1 MSGANLM
8 ERKATYSRSQ
18 SIGIIFS
25 SIVFIVVLLF
35 NGYLIGAF
43 LAVITWSY
51 LIFMEVLTTRFLSG
65 PPTRKD
71 ALDDDN
77 WIEVKTTRDNFPV
90 HGKLRLQNK
99 KAPLMICLHG
109 WSSSTARFSSLM
121 QNFHEMGM
129 HTVALEYRNHG
140 AGADTKEWT
149 SLKIVKDLDKMM
161 EDCIDRDLVSEV
173 YLYGHSMGSF
183 IIFAASKV
191 CDESWWNNSVKGAI
205 LESPMTSYPEVF
217 RSLTASLSFLRFP
230 LKRRLL
236 AAWKKIHPETDPFSW
251 EDSQLPSWG
260 VPNCPLLI
268 LQAPNDNVLSP
279 LHLEL
284 LLDVL
289 GDRDDVESHIVE
301 GLTHSRSAE
310 DKKRDLLVES
320 WLEKKFT
327 LHS

>member
-1 MSGANLM
+1 MSGANPM

-18 SIGIIFS
+18 SIGIIFL

-35 NGYLIGAF
+35 KGYLMGAV

-51 LIFMEVLTTRFLSG
+51 LLFMEVLTTRFLSG
-65 PPTRKD
+65 PSTRKD

-99 KAPLMICLHG
+99 KSPLMICLHG

-121 QNFHEMGM
+121 QNFHNMGM
-129 HTVALEYRNHG
+129 HTIALEYRNHG
-140 AGADTKEWT
+140 AGAATKEWT

-183 IIFAASKV
+183 IIFAASKI

-236 AAWKKIHPETDPFSW
+236 VAWKKIHPETDSFSW

-289 GDRDDVESHIVE
+289 GGRDDVESHIVE

>member
-1 MSGANLM
+1 MQ
-8 ERKATYSRSQ
+8 RKATYGRSQ
-18 SIGIIFS
+18 SIVIGCIF
-25 SIVFIVVLLF
+25 IVFIVILIF
-35 NGYLIGAF
+35 KGYLIGAF
-43 LAVITWSY
+43 LTVITWSY

-71 ALDDDN
+71 ALDDEN
-77 WIEVKTTRDNFPV
+77 WMEVKTTRDNFPV

-121 QNFHEMGM
+121 NNFHDMGM
-129 HTVALEYRNHG
+129 HTIALEYRNHG
-140 AGADTKEWT
+140 DGGQSKEWT
-149 SLKIVKDLDKMM
+149 SLKIVKDLDRLMD
-161 EDCIDRDLVSEV
+161 DCIDRELVSDV

-183 IIFAASKV
+183 IILAASRI
-191 CDESWWNNSVKGAI
+191 CDGAWWNKSVKGAI

-217 RSLTASLSFLRFP
+217 RSLTTSLSFLRNP
-230 LKRRLL
+230 LKRRLI

-251 EDSQLPSWG
+251 EDSQLPAWG
-260 VPNCPLLI
+260 VPSCPLLI
-268 LQAPNDNVLSP
+268 LQAPNDEVLSP

-289 GDRDDVESHIVE
+289 GDRDDAEYHIVE

-310 DKKRDLLVES
+310 DKNRDLLVES
-320 WLEKKFT
+320 WLKKKFT

>member
-1 MSGANLM
+1 M

-18 SIGIIFS
+18 SIAIVFS
-25 SIVFIVVLLF
+25 SICFIVILLF
-35 NGYLIGAF
+35 NGYITGAV
-43 LAVITWSY
+43 LAAIIWSY
-51 LIFMEVLTTRFLSG
+51 LLFMEVLTTRFLSG
-65 PPTRKD
+65 PHTRKD
-71 ALDDDN
+71 ALDDEN
-77 WIEVKTTRDNFPV
+77 WVEVNTTRDDFPV
-90 HGKLRLQNK
+90 HGKLRLQSK

-109 WSSSTARFSSLM
+109 WSSSTARLSSLM
-121 QNFHEMGM
+121 QGFHAMGM
-129 HTVALEYRNHG
+129 HTIALEYRNHG
-140 AGADTKEWT
+140 DGDETKEWT
-149 SLKIVKDLDKMM
+149 SLKIVQDLDSMM

-183 IIFAASKV
+183 IIFAASRI
-191 CDESWWNNSVKGAI
+191 CDGSWWNNSVKGAI

-217 RSLTASLSFLRFP
+217 RSLTASLAFLRYP

-236 AAWKKIHPETDPFSW
+236 TAWKKIHPENDPFSW
-251 EDSQLPSWG
+251 EDSQLPAWG
-260 VPNCPLLI
+260 VPSCPLLI
-268 LQAPNDNVLSP
+268 LQAPNDEVLSP

-310 DKKRDLLVES
+310 DLNRDLLVES

>member
-1 MSGANLM
+1 M

-18 SIGIIFS
+18 SIVIIFS
-25 SIVFIVVLLF
+25 AIAFIVILLH
-35 NGYLIGAF
+35 NGYPIGAL
-43 LAVITWSY
+43 LAAIIWSY

-77 WIEVKTTRDNFPV
+77 WMEVKTKRDNFPV
-90 HGKLRLQNK
+90 RGKLRLQNE

-109 WSSSTARFSSLM
+109 WSSSTARMSSLM
-121 QNFHEMGM
+121 QDFYERGM
-129 HTVALEYRNHG
+129 HTIALEYRNHG
-140 AGADTKEWT
+140 DGAETKEWT

-161 EDCIDRDLVSEV
+161 EDCIDRNLVSEV

-183 IIFAASKV
+183 IIFAASRI
-191 CDESWWNNSVKGAI
+191 CDKSWWNNSVRGAI

-217 RSLTASLSFLRFP
+217 RSLTTSLPFLRYP

-289 GDRDDVESHIVE
+289 GDRKDVESHIVE

-310 DKKRDLLVES
+310 DENRDLLVKS

-327 LHS
+327 LRS

>member
-1 MSGANLM
+1 MSGASPM

-18 SIGIIFS
+18 SIV
-25 SIVFIVVLLF
+25 IVFSAIAFIVILLH
-35 NGYLIGAF
+35 NGYPIGAL
-43 LAVITWSY
+43 LAAIIWSY

-77 WIEVKTTRDNFPV
+77 WMEVKTTRDNFPV
-90 HGKLRLQNK
+90 RGKLRLQNE

-109 WSSSTARFSSLM
+109 WSSSTARMSSLM
-121 QNFHEMGM
+121 HDFYEMGM
-129 HTVALEYRNHG
+129 HTIALEYRNHG
-140 AGADTKEWT
+140 DGAETKEWT

-161 EDCIDRDLVSEV
+161 EDCIDRNLVSEV

-183 IIFAASKV
+183 IIFAASRI
-191 CDESWWNNSVKGAI
+191 CDKSWWNKSVKGAI

-217 RSLTASLSFLRFP
+217 RSLTTSLPFLRYP
-230 LKRRLL
+230 LKSRLL

-279 LHLEL
+279 LLLEL

-289 GDRDDVESHIVE
+289 GDRKDVESHIVE

-310 DKKRDLLVES
+310 DENRDLLVKS

-327 LHS
+327 LRS

>member
-1 MSGANLM
+1 M

-18 SIGIIFS
+18 SIV
-25 SIVFIVVLLF
+25 IVFSAIAFIVILLH
-35 NGYLIGAF
+35 NGYPIGAL
-43 LAVITWSY
+43 LAAIIWSY

-77 WIEVKTTRDNFPV
+77 WMEVKTTRDNFPV
-90 HGKLRLQNK
+90 RGKLRLQNE

-109 WSSSTARFSSLM
+109 WSSSTARMSSLM
-121 QNFHEMGM
+121 HDFYEMGM
-129 HTVALEYRNHG
+129 HTIALEYRNHG
-140 AGADTKEWT
+140 DGAETKEWT

-161 EDCIDRDLVSEV
+161 EDCIDRNLVSEV

-183 IIFAASKV
+183 IIFAASRI
-191 CDESWWNNSVKGAI
+191 CDKSWWNKSVKGAI

-217 RSLTASLSFLRFP
+217 RSLTTSLPFLRYP
-230 LKRRLL
+230 LKSRLL

-289 GDRDDVESHIVE
+289 GDRKDVESHIVE

-310 DKKRDLLVES
+310 DENRDLLVKS

-327 LHS
+327 LRS

>member
-8 ERKATYSRSQ
+8 ERKATYTRSQ
-18 SIGIIFS
+18 SIVIVFS
-25 SIVFIVVLLF
+25 SITFIVILLF
-35 NGYLIGAF
+35 KGYLKGAL
-43 LAVITWSY
+43 LAAIVWSY
-51 LIFMEVLTTRFLSG
+51 LLYMEFLATRFLSG
-65 PPTRKD
+65 PLTRKD

-77 WIEVKTTRDNFPV
+77 WVRVETTRDNFPV
-90 HGKLRLQNK
+90 HGKLRLQTTK
-99 KAPLMICLHG
+99 SPLMICLHG
-109 WSSSTARFSSLM
+109 WSSSTARMSSLM
-121 QNFHEMGM
+121 YHFHNMGM
-129 HTVALEYRNHG
+129 HTIALEYRNHG
-140 AGADTKEWT
+140 DGGETKEWT
-149 SLKIVKDLDKMM
+149 SLKVVKDLDRMM
-161 EDCIDRDLVSEV
+161 EDCIDRDLVSDV

-183 IIFAASKV
+183 IIFAASRI
-191 CDESWWNNSVKGAI
+191 CDDSWWNKSVKGAI

-217 RSLTASLSFLRFP
+217 RSLTSSLPFLRYP

-236 AAWKKIHPETDPFSW
+236 RAWKKIHPETNPFSW
-251 EDSQLPSWG
+251 SDSQLPTWG

-289 GDRDDVESHIVE
+289 GDRTDVESHIVE

-310 DKKRDLLVES
+310 DENRDLLVTS
-320 WLEKKFT
+320 WLEKKLT

>member
-1 MSGANLM
+1 M

-18 SIGIIFS
+18 SIV
-25 SIVFIVVLLF
+25 IVFSAIAFIVILLH
-35 NGYLIGAF
+35 NGYPIGTL
-43 LAVITWSY
+43 LAAIIWSY

-77 WIEVKTTRDNFPV
+77 WMEVKTTRDNFPV
-90 HGKLRLQNK
+90 RGKLRLQNE

-109 WSSSTARFSSLM
+109 WSSSTARMSSLM
-121 QNFHEMGM
+121 HDFYEMGM
-129 HTVALEYRNHG
+129 HTIALEYRNHG
-140 AGADTKEWT
+140 DGAETKEWT

-161 EDCIDRDLVSEV
+161 EDCIDRNLVSEV
-173 YLYGHSMGSF
+173 YLYGHSMGAF
-183 IIFAASKV
+183 IIFAASRI
-191 CDESWWNNSVKGAI
+191 CDKSWWNKSVKGAI

-217 RSLTASLSFLRFP
+217 RSLTTSLPFLRYP

-289 GDRDDVESHIVE
+289 GDRKDVESHIVE

-310 DKKRDLLVES
+310 DENRDLLVKS

-327 LHS
+327 LRS